1 MSLKLLEPDTSTS
14 DKYRNEA
21 QQGLAEGNAI
31 NCLLNCYIR
40 EYALAKK
47 QVEFDDHQADAP
59 ATFNLQVIDGY
70 RRIRLIFPESSSAL
84 VIKSDQVSLLGR
96 VRTIN
101 QPYLK
106 QQGLAWHPIDAL
118 ALAQFIL
125 QHLAL
130 VMGKKIN
137 LELLKQIQNSIHITG
152 LFIKRISN
160 QVEESA
166 YSSLIKSEQSLLW
179 GHALHPA
186 PKSRDGISFDQL
198 LACSPEVQAKFPL
211 YWFKVAPQLL
221 KQIYCSELPPL
232 DLVNKINPTE
242 ALLYPC
248 HPWEVSTILKQPLV
262 HKAMQLG
269 LMSEVGFLGSATYP
283 TASVRTVF
291 VPQTNSFMK
300 FSIHVRLTNCVR
312 KNAWYELQ
320 SAVLL
325 TRLISECSTRAL
337 IHCPKFSVMPEPAA
351 TSLDLSP
358 IAAAGQRDNIQE
370 VIECFGILYRDG
382 IAEYLQKK
390 YQPQMA
396 GALFAWDKNGDSLCV
411 KKLQS
416 LAAARGESYSS
427 LAVQWFDAYLDALLP
442 GIFHYFFNLGIAFE
456 PHLQNTVVGFEN
468 GLPAHIWLRDLE
480 GTKLMHSHWPA
491 DKLSELSEK
500 AKDSVYYSREQGW
513 NRIAYCTLINNI
525 SEAIFHLSAG
535 QQALETQ
542 LWQALAAAIEQWQLN
557 ESEQPELQ
565 AMLDGAPIPS
575 KNNLTT
581 RILKQADSLSSYS
594 ALKNPLAQLLEKS

>member
-1 MSLKLLEPDTSTS
+1 MSIQLLKPDTATS
-14 DKYRNEA
+14 EKYRHEA

-40 EYALAKK
+40 EYALAKGE
-47 QVEFDDHQADAP
+47 VELDDNQADAP
-59 ATFNLQVIDGY
+59 ATFNLQVVDDY
-70 RRIRLIFPESSSAL
+70 RRIRLTFPESSASI
-84 VIKSDQVSLLGR
+84 VIKADQVSLLGR
-96 VRTIN
+96 VRLIN

-106 QQGLAWHPIDAL
+106 RQGLAWHPIDASGL
-118 ALAQFIL
+118 AEFIL

-130 VMGKKIN
+130 VMGDEIN
-137 LELLKQIQNSIHITG
+137 LELLKQIQNSINITR

-160 QVEESA
+160 QVEEHA

-186 PKSRDGISFDQL
+186 PKSRDGVSFDQL

-221 KQIYCSELPPL
+221 KQMHCTESPPL
-232 DLVNKINPTE
+232 DLINKINPME

-262 HKAMQLG
+262 HKALQLG
-269 LMSEVGFLGSATYP
+269 LITEVGYLGSDTYP
-283 TASVRTVF
+283 TSSVRTLF
-291 VPQTNSFMK
+291 VAQTNSFMK

-325 TRLISECSTRAL
+325 TRLISQCAAHAV
-337 IHCPKFSVMPEPAA
+337 IHCPKFSVMSEPAA
-351 TSLDLSP
+351 TTLDLSS
-358 IAAAGQRDNIQE
+358 IAAGGERNNIQE

-382 IAEYLQKK
+382 IAEHLQKK

-396 GALFAWDKNGDSLCV
+396 GALFAWNKNGDSLCV
-411 KKLQS
+411 KNLQS
-416 LAAARGESYSS
+416 LATARGESYSQFS
-427 LAVQWFDAYLDALLP
+427 GLWFDAYLDALLP

-480 GTKLMHSHWPA
+480 GTKLMQSHWPA
-491 DKLSELSEK
+491 EQLSELSAK
-500 AKDSVYYSREQGW
+500 AKNSVYYSREQGW
-513 NRIAYCTLINNI
+513 NRIAYCTLINNV
-525 SEAIFHLSAG
+525 SEAIFHICAG
-535 QQALETQ
+535 QAVLEVK
-542 LWQALAAAIEQWQLN
+542 LWRALADAIEQWQVK

-565 AMLDGAPIPS
+565 AVLKGEAIPS
-575 KNNLTT
+575 KNNLMT
-581 RILKQADSLSSYS
+581 RLLKQADSLSSYS